1 MPAPER
7 CRNGKSENESR
18 TSYERSYERS
28 IGFKKATAM
37 KIKFK
42 SQPYQ
47 TQAVDAVVDCFTA
60 QPRQDAL
67 KYTIDPGAAAQARME
82 VDGFG
87 NAEVRLTDAAV
98 LDNIRAVQRR
108 AMLPPSDS
116 LSHFTDDAGKKK
128 ASSYKPG
135 ARINL
140 DVEMETGTGKTY
152 VYIKTMF
159 ELHKRYGWSKFII
172 MVPSV
177 AIREGAAKSIQMTA
191 DHFQQEYGKKIRAF
205 VYNSKQLHELES
217 FSSDA
222 GINAMVINVQ
232 AFNAAGA
239 DNRRIYDELDD
250 FQSRKPID
258 VIAKNRPILILDEPQ
273 KMEGPATQEALPK
286 FNPLFILR
294 YSATHKTDHNKIHRL
309 DAVDAFN
316 QKLVKKIRVRGVEIK
331 GLSGTNP
338 YLFLHRV
345 EISSAAPVAFV
356 DIEVKTQS
364 GIKRVSRKLEQG
376 RNLFELSKGLEVYR
390 GFVVS
395 NIDARDDTVHF
406 TNGDILRA
414 GEASGDVTEQDI
426 RRIQIRETI
435 GAHLEREQVL
445 FAQGIKVLSLFFID
459 EVVKYRDYSR
469 PDENGDYA
477 RVFEEEYALAV
488 EGLLAELP
496 LENAAYRNHLQG
508 IEVNKTHRGYFS
520 IDKNKKMTDPTET
533 KRGELA
539 GQSSDPSDYD
549 LILKDKERLL
559 SFDEPTRFIFSHSAL
574 REGWD
579 NPNVFAM
586 CLLKQSLNNTTRR
599 QEVGRGLRIAV
610 NRNGERMDH
619 PVTVHD
625 INVLTVIAS
634 ESYKGFVT
642 GLQKE
647 IVESLSAR
655 PKQADSAYF
664 EGKSLKTDD
673 LELVLDKALAKKL
686 EHFLI
691 KNNYADEDGHI
702 TATYHAA
709 RKSDELAAL
718 PDALVPHRAAVFTL
732 VDTVF
737 NGRAVEDMF
746 TNGRAQKRNPLNENF
761 KRKEFQELWRRI
773 NRKAVY
779 QVEFDSAAMVKS
791 CVDRLE
797 RDLQVSPLQY
807 LVTEGTL
814 ADDVTDESLRAG
826 EAFVQ
831 GKLRAESR
839 KSAHSRVS
847 YDLIGTIAE
856 NTNLTRRTVGD
867 ILTGLQN
874 VKFKEFAK
882 NPEQFIADASHL
894 IQEQKAIAVIEK
906 LTYDAV
912 EQRYESDI
920 FSAGETGA
928 DFKKATDKLKNHV
941 YDYAIVDSKVERDFV
956 RDLDTSSEVV
966 VYSKLPRGFLIP
978 TPVGDYNPDWA
989 IAFKVGGIKHLYF
1002 VAETKSFQPSMKMRE
1017 LEQTKIKCARKFF
1030 DEIGRRINEDCVKY
1044 DVVTNYSDLMA
1055 LVKNVI

>member
-1 MPAPER
+1 
-7 CRNGKSENESR
+7 
-18 TSYERSYERS
+18 
-28 IGFKKATAM
+28 M

-47 TQAVDAVVDCFTA
+47 SLAVDAVVDCFA
-60 QPRQDAL
+60 GQPRQDAL
-67 KYTIDPGAAAQARME
+67 KYTIDPGASAQARME

-87 NAEVRLTDAAV
+87 NAEVRLPEAAV
-98 LDNIRAVQRR
+98 MDNIHTVQRR
-108 AMLPPSDS
+108 AMLPLSES
-116 LSHFTDDAGKKK
+116 LTHYTDDAGKKK
-128 ASSYKPG
+128 VASYKPG

-140 DVEMETGTGKTY
+140 DIEMETGTGKTY

-191 DHFQQEYGKKIRAF
+191 DHFQQEYGKKVRAF

-222 GINAMVINVQ
+222 GINVMVINVQ

-294 YSATHKTDHNKIHRL
+294 YSATHKTVHNKIHRL

-316 QKLVKKIRVRGVEIK
+316 QKLVKKIRVRGIETK

-345 EISSAAPVAFV
+345 ETSAAAPVAFV

-364 GIKRVSRKLEQG
+364 GIKRMSRKLEQG
-376 RNLFELSKGLEVYR
+376 RNLFDLSKGLEVYR

-406 TNGDILRA
+406 TNGDVLRA
-414 GEASGDVTEQDI
+414 GEASGDMTEI
-426 RRIQIRETI
+426 HRRRLQIRETVS
-435 GAHLEREQVL
+435 AHLEREQVL
-445 FAQGIKVLSLFFID
+445 FAKGIKVLSLFFID

-469 PDENGDYA
+469 EDEQGEYA
-477 RVFEEEYALAV
+477 RIFEEEYAQAV
-488 EGLLAELP
+488 ETLLAELP
-496 LENAAYRNHLQG
+496 LENADYRAHLQG
-508 IEVNKTHRGYFS
+508 IEVRKTHRGYFS
-520 IDKNKKMTDPTET
+520 IDKNKRMTDPTET
-533 KRGELA
+533 KKGELA

-625 INVLTVIAS
+625 INVLTVVAS
-634 ESYKGFVT
+634 ESYMGFVT

-647 IVESLSAR
+647 IVENLSAR
-655 PKQADSAYF
+655 PKQADAAYF
-664 EGKSLKTDD
+664 EGKAIKTDGQD
-673 LELVLDKALAKKL
+673 LLLDKVLAKKL

-691 KNNYADEDGHI
+691 KNDYVDENGHI
-702 TATYHAA
+702 TATYHEA
-709 RKSDELAAL
+709 RKAGELALLPEAL
-718 PDALVPHRAAVFTL
+718 EPHRAAILAL

-737 NGRAVEDMF
+737 NGSAVEDMF
-746 TNGRAQKRNPLNENF
+746 ADGRAPKKNSLNDNF

-773 NRKAVY
+773 NRKAIY
-779 QVEFDSAAMVKS
+779 QVEFDSTALIKS
-791 CVDRLE
+791 CIDRLE
-797 RDLQVSPLQY
+797 RDLQVAPLQY
-807 LVTEGTL
+807 LITEGTL
-814 ADDVTDESLRAG
+814 ADNVTDETLRAG

-831 GKLRAESR
+831 GALRAESG

-847 YDLIGTIAE
+847 YDLIGTIAG
-856 NTNLTRRTVGD
+856 NTELTRKTVGD
-867 ILTGLQN
+867 ILAGIQAA
-874 VKFKEFAK
+874 KFGEFAK

-894 IQEQKAIAVIEK
+894 IQEQKAIAVIER
-906 LTYDAV
+906 LTYDAL
-912 EQRYESDI
+912 EQRYDSHI
-920 FSAGETGA
+920 FTAGETGN
-928 DFKKATDKLKNHV
+928 DFKKATEKLKNHV
-941 YDYAIVDSKVERDFV
+941 YDYAIVDSKTERDFV
-956 RDLDTSSEVV
+956 RDLDTSTEVV

-989 IAFKVGGIKHLYF
+989 IAFKEGGVKHLYF
-1002 VAETKSFQPSMKMRE
+1002 VAETKSDQPSMKMRE

-1030 DEIGRRINEDCVKY
+1030 DEIGRRINDDRVRY
-1044 DVVTNYSDLMA
+1044 DVVTSYSDLMA
-1055 LVKNVI
+1055 LVKNVA